1 MAPMDR
7 QDHSPG
13 SEPVLPLD
21 RVIPPGP
28 GGRYRGEYEVRVL
41 DFGREVSRSQM
52 RQRLTEDA
60 EYGQWEL
67 LRTRIYLGGRR
78 RTWLRRKIIRVR

>member
-7 QDHSPG
+7 SDRSRAYDPIR
-13 SEPVLPLD
+13 PTD
-21 RVIPPGP
+21 RVIAPGP
-28 GGRYRGEYEVRVL
+28 GGRYRGEYEIRVL
-41 DFGREVSRSQM
+41 DFTRDVTKAEM
-52 RQRLTEDA
+52 RRRLSEDA

-67 LRTRIYLGGRR
+67 VRTRIYLGGRR

>member
-1 MAPMDR
+1 MNRPDR
-7 QDHSPG
+7 SRARDPI
-13 SEPVLPLD
+13 PPLD

-28 GGRYRGEYEVRVL
+28 GGRYRGEYEIRVI
-41 DFGREVSRSQM
+41 DFTRDVTRAEM
-52 RQRLTEDA
+52 RRRLTEDA

>member
-1 MAPMDR
+1 MALMDR
-7 QDHSPG
+7 SDHSRLLDA
-13 SEPVLPLD
+13 VVPLD

-28 GGRYRGEYEVRVL
+28 DGRYRGEYEVRVL
-41 DFGREVSRSQM
+41 DFGRGVSRTEI
-52 RQRLTEDA
+52 RRRLTEDA

-67 LRTRIYLGGRR
+67 FRTRIYLGGRR

>member
-1 MAPMDR
+1 MAPMDHLER
-7 QDHSPG
+7 SARKD
-13 SEPVLPLD
+13 PVLPLD
-21 RVIPPGP
+21 RVIAPGP
-28 GGRYRGEYEVRVL
+28 GGRYRGEYEVRVV

-52 RQRLTEDA
+52 RQQLTEDA